1 VAAVT
6 ATGSARDQR
15 LIMLSIWVSAG
26 FAVFSTIW
34 GIWIGSS
41 LIVFD
46 GLYSFVSIGLSV
58 LAVLALRFTSRGAD
72 ERFPWGRDVAEPLV
86 VVVKAATLGALC
98 IYAAIGGV
106 IDIVAGGRQVSAVSA
121 VVYAIIS
128 TVAGLVVG
136 LVLRRA
142 SREVRDGDPPSDLVR
157 AEAAEWLGDTLL
169 SAGVLLGFIVALILV
184 GAGRADLAAYIDPG
198 MVVLVS
204 LIFLWVPAKLIIAG
218 MREVLSMSPAPEIM
232 AELRSVVD
240 AIGTEHGF
248 QETFLRA
255 AKVGGRVDIEIDYV
269 VGADSPVRTVAD
281 TDAVRAE
288 LRDRLAALGYE
299 RSVAVSFTHD
309 RRFAT

>member
-1 VAAVT
+1 MRPVGA
-6 ATGSARDQR
+6 ARDQR

-26 FAVFSTIW
+26 FAVMSTVW

-46 GLYSFVSIGLSV
+46 GLYSFASIGLSV

-72 ERFPWGRDVAEPLV
+72 ERYPWGRDVAEPLV

-98 IYAAIGGV
+98 IYAAVGGV

-121 VVYAIIS
+121 VVYAVIS
-128 TVAGLVVG
+128 TTAGLIVG

-142 SREVRDGDPPSDLVR
+142 SREDRPGDPPSDLVR

-184 GAGRADLAAYIDPG
+184 ATGRSDIAAYVDPA

-204 LIFLWVPAKLIIAG
+204 LIFLVVPAKLIAAG
-218 MREVLSMSPAPEIM
+218 MREVLTMAPPPEIM
-232 AELRSVVD
+232 ADLQESVD
-240 AIGTEHGF
+240 RIAAQYDFE
-248 QETFLRA
+248 ESFLRA
-255 AKVGGRVDIEIDYV
+255 AKVGGRVDIEIDFV
-269 VGADSPVRTVAD
+269 VGEDSAIRTIADCDRVRT
-281 TDAVRAE
+281 E
-288 LRDRLAALGYE
+288 LHARLAERGYD
-299 RSVAVSFTHD
+299 RSVAIAFTHD
-309 RRFAT
+309 RRFAA